1 MQEKNPL
8 TKKEH
13 GQLLQAVEWFKGE
26 YQGWKGLRVVVHPNA
41 AASKSVT
48 VGTTNA
54 LTLPKLGELIGAV
67 RTLLNELTDMP
78 MSRCTLI
85 ARCENRLKE
94 LHLDPDEL
102 VHA

>member
-1 MQEKNPL
+1 MLWLLDTKTALIIEAKSKMQEKNPL

-54 LTLPKLGELIGAV
+54 LTLPKLG
-67 RTLLNELTDMP
+67 
-78 MSRCTLI
+78 
-85 ARCENRLKE
+85 
-94 LHLDPDEL
+94 
-102 VHA
+102 